1 MPSPFNK
8 VQIHPEAVAVL
19 CNFGIKSMD
28 ELADANVTELQTV
41 FVQAASEGRYP
52 EKYPSLVKIAAWV
65 EQARNFAARQPQ
77 GGPSTDLENIPL
89 AVVKRPNKAQ
99 RKRRQGSRGSQIK
112 QVELRPDRHRLRKN
126 VNPDRQT
133 PAGGSVDITPRA
145 DEAADPV
152 AMELNPE
159 TQRTLQ
165 NRRSAGTPLQQ
176 STANQTSQT
185 APPVVPAQQAPPQP
199 APIQAPPEP
208 EPCSANVPNYKPGF
222 RSFDDYKEGRVAV
235 KPLDRHSL
243 TLGEDTSKDT
253 GSEQDDFEYEQ
264 VEKRKM
270 PRTHARGVKH
280 PAIFKVFFGAF
291 ITLMA
296 VTLTILTAIGC
307 LIFPIYLEQEYKQEF
322 VILFVAAL
330 VFGLIYMFV
339 AVDARCRVCSCHLF
353 YSRRCLKHVK
363 AHRILGGFPMVAQ
376 TIHILLFHWFRCM
389 YCGTAIRLK
398 DES

>member
-1 MPSPFNK
+1 
-8 VQIHPEAVAVL
+8 
-19 CNFGIKSMD
+19 
-28 ELADANVTELQTV
+28 
-41 FVQAASEGRYP
+41 
-52 EKYPSLVKIAAWV
+52 
-65 EQARNFAARQPQ
+65 
-77 GGPSTDLENIPL
+77 
-89 AVVKRPNKAQ
+89 
-99 RKRRQGSRGSQIK
+99 
-112 QVELRPDRHRLRKN
+112 
-126 VNPDRQT
+126 
-133 PAGGSVDITPRA
+133 
-145 DEAADPV
+145 
-152 AMELNPE
+152 
-159 TQRTLQ
+159 
-165 NRRSAGTPLQQ
+165 
-176 STANQTSQT
+176 
-185 APPVVPAQQAPPQP
+185 
-199 APIQAPPEP
+199 
-208 EPCSANVPNYKPGF
+208 
-222 RSFDDYKEGRVAV
+222 VAV